1 MLKSS
6 YEVYDYTIVTQS
18 KKGTDMSEQNSKE
31 IRSKVTEDGEIEISI
46 ATVKK
51 PTPAEDEVLI
61 RVEAAPINPSDLGL
75 LLSFA
80 ADLSSIRVSGDGDQT
95 VTSMKIHPALMNA
108 MKPRLGQ
115 SMPVGNE
122 GAGVVEDAGANAKE
136 LIGKTVGL
144 AGGAM
149 YSQYR
154 CVPAS
159 SCLVMNDGT
168 SSKEA
173 ASSFVNPLTALA
185 FIETMKME
193 KHSAIVHTAA
203 ASNLGQMLVKI
214 CKDDNIPL
222 INIVRKT
229 EQEKILKD
237 LGAKY
242 VCNTGDSDFT
252 ENLIAAL
259 VETGA
264 TLGFDATGGGNNG
277 ELPGQILSA
286 MEVAANKTAKEY
298 SRYGSDTYKQVYI
311 YGGLDPSPTILKRAF
326 GMSWGLGGW
335 LLTPMIGKIGMER
348 FQQMRKRVAAE
359 IKTTF
364 ASNYAAEISLE
375 EMLQPDNIKSYAKQ
389 ATGEKYLVSPHK

>member
-1 MLKSS
+1 
-6 YEVYDYTIVTQS
+6 
-18 KKGTDMSEQNSKE
+18 MSEQNSKE

-348 FQQMRKRVAAE
+348 FQQMRKRVAAD